1 MRQYRGCSKLYYAPY
16 QYDAETNKVTFGT
29 LKKFGDVKSIS
40 IELAA
45 ESEEVWADNKLD
57 DITYGGAS
65 ATRTFGCT
73 RIDPAVVAEVLGK
86 TTITVGGKTLFGNAP
101 DASARKYFAFVYL
114 LHDGDVNKPCEVVT
128 AFRGMVNS
136 ISQTA
141 NTIDRGTAS
150 EGQEVSVTFAAPD
163 VPWAKTG
170 KADLDI
176 SEAFDSKTV
185 TLEEVNKWYAQVVTY
200 DNAETVL
207 A

>member
-1 MRQYRGCSKLYYAPY
+1 MRQYRGCSKLFYAPY
-16 QYDAETNKVTFGT
+16 MYDAETKKVTFGT

-73 RIDPAVVAEVLGK
+73 RIDPAVVAEVMGK
-86 TTITVGGKTLFGNAP
+86 TTITVGDKTLYGNAP

-141 NTIDRGTAS
+141 NTIDRGTGS

-163 VPWAKTG
+163 VPWTKTG

-185 TLEEVNKWYAQVVTY
+185 TLEEVNKWYSQVVTY